1 MKRMLREA
9 AERGADKLAWTTGDQ
24 QAERYDLSKHLD
36 RVDYYFYPNPEGT
49 PSQGVLRAYN
59 PDGEKVIEK
68 VVSPD
73 QLVDHVG
80 KDVAQ
85 KLMEKENQSQNGN
98 SNLRMGS
105 VSGLDLKTGGEWAKA
120 LYDRAIP
127 NFMNKYLKKYGV
139 RVGTSEIPIVDKD
152 VVRKLDRLDLEK
164 ANPPQKVH
172 SIDLTPQM
180 KRDLLKKGQPI
191 ASDKTF
197 DAQGEQ
203 TA

>member
-1 MKRMLREA
+1 MSGSNLKA
-9 AERGADKLAWTTGDQ
+9 FD
-24 QAERYDLSKHLD
+24 H
-36 RVDYYFYPNPEGT
+36 
-49 PSQGVLRAYN
+49 
-59 PDGEKVIEK
+59 DGEVVISRTGVKPEDL
-68 VVSPD
+68 PN
-73 QLVDHVG
+73 LIG
-80 KDVAQ
+80 KDAAQ
-85 KLMEKENQSQNGN
+85 KLLAQKPTGT
-98 SNLRMGS
+98 LRTLK
-105 VSGLDLKTGGEWAKA
+105 GLDLKTGSEWAKA

-139 RVGTSEIPIVDKD
+139 RVGTSEIPIVDRD

>member
-1 MKRMLREA
+1 M
-9 AERGADKLAWTTGDQ
+9 W
-24 QAERYDLSKHLD
+24 
-36 RVDYYFYPNPEGT
+36 
-49 PSQGVLRAYN
+49 
-59 PDGEKVIEK
+59 EKVASDVPAEK
-68 VVSPD
+68 VAD
-73 QLVDHVG
+73 YIG
-80 KDVAQ
+80 KDAAQ
-85 KLMEKENQSQNGN
+85 KLISAKPN
-98 SNLRMGS
+98 SNGS
-105 VSGLDLKTGGEWAKA
+105 RVVNSLDLKTGGEWAKA